1 VARPRFTVAA
11 VLVFAALALGACKPQ
26 RARSAGL
33 PPPDN
38 ILTLGPGD
46 KFELLVFGEEKL
58 PKEYI
63 VAGDGTVQIPWIGKV
78 EAAGLEPLVLQ
89 QTIHDLFV
97 TREILKDPLVTL
109 TVKEFNSKRVTM
121 SGAFAKAGEIPFTP
135 GLTLLRA
142 VSAIGGFAAG
152 ADRSAVLVIR
162 TTSKGVR
169 RRAAF
174 NYEDIA
180 EGRASDVPLQA
191 GDNIYANE
199 RAF

>member
-1 VARPRFTVAA
+1 MNRAAVTVA
-11 VLVFAALALGACKPQ
+11 LVAALSVGACKPK
-26 RARSAGL
+26 RVRSAGL

-38 ILTLGPGD
+38 TLTLGPGD
-46 KFELLVFGEEKL
+46 KFEMSVFGEEKL

-89 QTIHDLFV
+89 QKLHDLFV
-97 TREILKDPLVTL
+97 AREILKDPLVTV
-109 TVKEFNSKRVTM
+109 TVKEFNSKRITF
-121 SGAFAKAGEIPFTP
+121 SGAFSKAGEIPFTP

-152 ADRSAVLVIR
+152 ADRGAVLIIR
-162 TTSKGVR
+162 TTARGER

-180 EGRASDVPLQA
+180 EGRAADVPLQA